1 MKWFHLIVMLF
12 YVVGSSWAGTSDRQ
26 KIILD
31 TDMVELFDDGIAMMM
46 LAKAP
51 DIELLGVTVVAGNT
65 WVPEGTAYAIRQLE
79 AIGITDVP

>member
-1 MKWFHLIVMLF
+1 MRQFCLVFILF
-12 YVVGSSWAGTSDRQ
+12 CGVTLGWASDDRRQ

-65 WVPEGTAYAIRQLE
+65 
-79 AIGITDVP
+79 